1 MPEPTLHYKLL
12 YRWVGRSVE
21 TAGLPAGDK
30 KSEKLNPFTLK
41 PLTVA
46 QRNWYFERIR
56 DALHPQKGL
65 LATLPTETLGGKGD
79 SQMSIELPCI
89 CLTQI
94 SLTNAETHCRRYG
107 RLGFGFTKRA
117 ILKLR
122 GRPVAYLRGGKT
134 DLNVQRLLRLR
145 AWLQKDPAAR
155 RPLQDFE
162 YLRHFYKRIEYAV
175 PEPAAKKTSEPQ
187 PKRARRSAPPV
198 DPLLQKAY
206 AKPKALDYA
215 EEQEWRLVIPKPER
229 HPAHPD
235 IAGARWVPV
244 KPGEQLQVLVV
255 PDNVLYQRVLADRD
269 LMHFIAPENRK
280 PIQVISWESIRRI

>member
-1 MPEPTLHYKLL
+1 MPEPSLHYKLL
-12 YRWVGRSVE
+12 YRWVGRRNE
-21 TAGLPAGDK
+21 IGDADADK
-30 KSEKLNPFTLK
+30 TKTEKLAPFRFK
-41 PLTVA
+41 PLTGG
-46 QRNWYFERIR
+46 QRDWYFERIR

-117 ILKLR
+117 ILKLG

-187 PKRARRSAPPV
+187 PKRSSRAALPV
-198 DPLLQKAY
+198 DPLQQMAY

-215 EEQEWRLVIPKPER
+215 EEQEWRLVIPEPER

-255 PDNVLYQRVLADRD
+255 PDNVLYQRVLADRG
-269 LMHFIAPENRK
+269 LMHVIAPENRK